1 MFSGL
6 TDKSSYLQSCF
17 VLYQVGIP
25 FILLIFAFIITEWIG
40 REGQYGIAHLG
51 EKWKRPMRYALYY
64 GIIAILF
71 LYGGGK
77 EQQFIYFQ
85 F

>member
-1 MFSGL
+1 
-6 TDKSSYLQSCF
+6 